1 MSFILWFCDSYYY
14 YAATI
19 LCISIL
25 GITMAVRQTR
35 EVLTYNHQKITKLSD
50 RQFV

>member
-19 LCISIL
+19 LIMSIF
-25 GITMAVRQTR
+25 GITMAVKQTR
-35 EVLTYNHQKITKLSD
+35 EVLLTLSF
-50 RQFV
+50 RYTFPNTHF